1 MSTVP
6 LKPFDL
12 GRIEMAINKIQER
25 LLRATAA
32 LECARVPYAVVG
44 GNAVANWVSRV
55 DEAAVRFT
63 ADVDLLFRRNDIPA
77 AKEALRKAGFIHRHA
92 AGIDFFTD
100 GADGKFRDAIH
111 IVKANE
117 KVREEYV
124 TAAPDVDE
132 SEAGANYRVISLE
145 ALVRMKLTSFRDKDR
160 THLRDMLDVGLI
172 DATWPN
178 RFQPE
183 LGNRL
188 QLLIDDPHG

>member
-6 LKPFDL
+6 LQPFDL
-12 GRIEMAINKIQER
+12 RRVEMAINKIQER

-32 LECARVPYAVVG
+32 LETAHVPYAVVG
-44 GNAVANWVSRV
+44 GNAVANWVSRI

-63 ADVDLLFRRNDIPA
+63 ADVDLLFRRDDIPA
-77 AKEALRKAGFIHRHA
+77 AIEALQVAGFIHRHA

-100 GADGKFRDAIH
+100 GPEGKFRDAVH

-124 TAAPDVDE
+124 APAPDVDE
-132 SEAGANYRVISLE
+132 SEAGPSYRVISLE

-160 THLRDMLDVGLI
+160 THLRDILDVGLI
-172 DATWPN
+172 DATWPA
-178 RFQPE
+178 QYHPE
-183 LGNRL
+183 LGRRL
-188 QLLIDDPHG
+188 QSLIDTPEG